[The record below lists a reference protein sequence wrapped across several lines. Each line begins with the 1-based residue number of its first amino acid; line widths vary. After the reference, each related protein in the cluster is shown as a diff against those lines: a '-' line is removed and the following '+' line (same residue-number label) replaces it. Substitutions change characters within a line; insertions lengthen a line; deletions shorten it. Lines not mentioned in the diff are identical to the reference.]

1 MDSKE
6 LTEEAVELQQC
17 ARRRNP
23 NTAPQQYPG
32 SPPQAESTSEPEQ
45 FEHDT
50 LFDMAATTD
59 SAFVEDV
66 DIEREL
72 EARVRGSSQ
81 SHKSGATS
89 PGPNSDNEDA
99 PLLRASGDDDYGS
112 AHGDERNDSEE
123 EWDGDADFRGLP
135 WWKRPSAQIYWLLPP
150 FLLFT
155 IAFGGI
161 IVPKINLIMDLVCED
176 YYATLQTDP
185 ISSPM
190 DPGQDR
196 CQNDVI
202 SSRSSLFLL
211 YASLCSGLL
220 SAVISPKIGALSDRY
235 GRKKFMIANTCGTLF
250 GEIITILA
258 AKFPETVHVNWIL
271 VGYCLEGI
279 SGSFIVGMACA
290 HSYASDVVAPQR
302 RNVAFSY
309 FHACLFGGIAIGP
322 VLAGYIINAREKL
335 VGKTEAVLLIFYM
348 ALGAHLFFIAFLAFL
363 VPESLSKARQEA
375 AREKYQEEIERHEPA
390 ADWINQL
397 RSVNLFG
404 PLKILWPTGPGTSSA
419 VRWNLVLL
427 AATDTIMFGVA
438 MGAMSVVLVY
448 TRRQFDW
455 HEFESGRFTTIVNSC
470 RVFSLLVILPV
481 LTRIF
486 RGKNGAARTRSSGS
500 DLFDLSII
508 RAAIFFDMMGY
519 LGFALVRKGELFA
532 LSGALA
538 SIGGIG
544 SPSLGAAL
552 TKHVP
557 QDQVGQLLGATGLL
571 HAVARVMGPTI
582 FNGIYSA
589 TVGTYRQTVFVSL
602 AATFGLAFLCSWFIR
617 PHIHIGEEKRRDART
632 EEPEI

>member
-1 MDSKE
+1 MAS
-6 LTEEAVELQQC
+6 
-17 ARRRNP
+17 
-23 NTAPQQYPG
+23 
-32 SPPQAESTSEPEQ
+32 ST
-45 FEHDT
+45 D
-50 LFDMAATTD
+50 A
-59 SAFVEDV
+59 AFVEEIDV
-66 DIEREL
+66 EQEL
-72 EARVRGSSQ
+72 RMRANQ
-81 SHKSGATS
+81 TPKPNKSGA
-89 PGPNSDNEDA
+89 NSQTQDNDDEDA
-99 PLLRASGDDDYGS
+99 PLLSPSRHDYGS
-112 AHGDERNDSEE
+112 VDDDWDNNRGDEWAGN
-123 EWDGDADFRGLP
+123 ADFRGLP
-135 WWKRPSAQIYWLLPP
+135 WWKRPSIYWLLPP

-161 IVPKINLIMDLVCED
+161 IVPKINLIMDLVCEE
-176 YYATLQTDP
+176 YYATLETDP

-196 CQNDVI
+196 CQNDAV

-211 YASLCSGLL
+211 YASLCSGIL
-220 SAVISPKIGALSDRY
+220 SAIISPKIGALSDRY
-235 GRKKFMIANTCGTLF
+235 GRKKFMIANTCGALF
-250 GEIITILA
+250 GEVLTILA

-290 HSYASDVVAPQR
+290 HSYASDCVPPQK

-309 FHACLFGGIAIGP
+309 FHACLFSGIAIGP
-322 VLAGYIINAREKL
+322 ALAGYIINARQKY

-348 ALGAHLFFIAFLAFL
+348 ALGAHFIFIAFLVFL
-363 VPESLSKARQEA
+363 VPESLSKARQET
-375 AREKYQEEIERHEPA
+375 AREKHREELERKDPS

-397 RSVNLFG
+397 RSVNLFS

-419 VRWNLVLL
+419 VRWNLILL

-455 HEFESGRFTTIVNSC
+455 HELESGRFTTIVNSC
-470 RVFSLLVILPV
+470 RVFSLLVILPI

-486 RGKNGAARTRSSGS
+486 RGKNARQRSSGS
-500 DLFDLSII
+500 DVFDLSII
-508 RAAIFFDMMGY
+508 RAAILFDTLGY
-519 LGFALVRKGELFA
+519 LGYVLSRKGELFA
-532 LSGALA
+532 LSGAIA
-538 SIGGIG
+538 AIGGIG
-544 SPSLGAAL
+544 SPTLGAAL

-589 TVGTYRQTVFVSL
+589 TVGTYRQTVFVCL

-617 PHIHIGEEKRRDART
+617 PHVYINEDDKRAAQAHEREA
-632 EEPEI
+632 